1 MPLAKRSLVQALFGA
16 LIGIAAIVG
25 PLVGGALTTNV
36 TWRWCFYINLP
47 VGAVAMLA
55 IVFFL
60 KDPHRDTTKGRLGD
74 KLKQLDFFGTML
86 LVPGVICMLL
96 ALQWGGQ
103 TYPVSVKTMGQNV
116 PRVDMTSS
124 ISGTTGASSR
134 CSSLPV
140 FC

>member
-1 MPLAKRSLVQALFGA
+1 MFGA

-25 PLVGGALTTNV
+25 PLVGGALTTNIS
-36 TWRWCFYINLP
+36 WRWCFYINLP

-60 KDPHRDTTKGRLGD
+60 KEPHRDTTQGPLEE
-74 KLKQLDFFGTML
+74 KLKQLDFFGTSL

-103 TYPVSVKTMGQNV
+103 TYAVSANAQY
-116 PRVDMTSS
+116 
-124 ISGTTGASSR
+124 
-134 CSSLPV
+134 
-140 FC
+140 